1 MKGPLVSVIIPT
13 HNRAHLLPR
22 AISSVL
28 GQSYHHLE
36 CIVVDDGSTDETAR
50 VVKELT
56 DHRLVYLCHE
66 TNRHA
71 SAARNTGM
79 AHSNGEVIAFLDD
92 DDEWLAN
99 KLEKQVVF
107 LSGLP
112 ENVGMVYC
120 WMDYFDQHGNLIREH
135 HPRLRGYVFPHVLDA
150 QRLGGCPTLLVRREV
165 VVDVRGFDE
174 SLPRGNDGDFIR
186 RVCRKYL
193 VDFVPEVLVHVH
205 VGHRGRISGS
215 SPQDLYNAIIGG
227 ETKLQKFGRELKKLP
242 EAHTNILLKLAVTYQ
257 GLGNNRRALFYIWR
271 AARVGA
277 CEIRVCRT
285 GINLAVRAMRNRL
298 KNIIGRGLYKS
309 LSVSALES
317 IKRIRRES
325 SYLLGV
331 KLPVWRRHFHEN
343 WAALS
348 RVGRQSDADRPH
360 VVYITGMP
368 RTGTSLAKN
377 YMGAHEGLEVMRFQP
392 HGFVHAWQFSRR
404 TENIV
409 VDKATHYIH
418 SVWKIYRAYGNSVAF
433 YCLVRD
439 PRDELASLLETDK
452 HREVYRDQRFWKQ
465 WARTYERY
473 LEFAASQGSPSLCYL
488 IRYEDFVRWP
498 IAAKIHFL
506 NWLGLVPD
514 TETITPDYGIIHEDD
529 IQDWKLKDRRT
540 ITANSV
546 GRWKKAFGESH
557 QALFEQ
563 WKRID
568 RVASLMERFG
578 YGEEGCTG
586 QSASMCGL
594 TIFHDKAL

>member
-1 MKGPLVSVIIPT
+1 MKGPLVSVIVPT

-36 CIVVDDGSTDETAR
+36 CIVVDDGSTDETEQ
-50 VVKELT
+50 VVNQFT
-56 DHRLVYLCHE
+56 DDRLVYLRHE

-79 AHSNGEVIAFLDD
+79 AYSNGELIAFLDD
-92 DDEWLAN
+92 DDEWLAK
-99 KLEKQVVF
+99 KLEKQVSI
-107 LSGLP
+107 LLELP

-120 WMDYFDQHGNLIREH
+120 WMDYFDQRGNLIREH
-135 HPRLRGYVFPHVLDA
+135 HPRLRGYVFPYVLDA

-193 VDFVPEVLVHVH
+193 VDLVPEVLVHVH

-215 SPQDLYNAIIGG
+215 SAQDLHNVITGG
-227 ETKLQKFGRELKKLP
+227 ETKLRKFGWELKKLP
-242 EAHTNILLKLAVTYQ
+242 EAHTNVLLKLAVTYQ
-257 GLGNNRRALFYIWR
+257 ALGNNRQALSCIWR
-271 AARVGA
+271 AASIRA
-277 CEIRVCRT
+277 CNIRVCRA
-285 GINLAVRAMRNRL
+285 GIYLVLRVMRNLVR
-298 KNIIGRGLYKS
+298 KIGRGLYDS
-309 LSVSALES
+309 LTVSALEP
-317 IKRIRRES
+317 IKRIRHKS

-331 KLPVWRRHFHEN
+331 KLPVLRRHLHEN

-348 RVGRQSDADRPH
+348 RVGRRSGANRPR

-377 YMGAHEGLEVMRFQP
+377 YMGAHRGLEVMRFQRY
-392 HGFVHAWQFSRR
+392 GFVHAWQSSRR

-409 VDKATHYIH
+409 VDKATHYIQ
-418 SVWKIYRAYGNSVAF
+418 SVWKIYRAYGRSVAF
-433 YCLVRD
+433 YCLIRD

-452 HREVYRDQRFWKQ
+452 HREVYRNQRFWKQ

-473 LEFAASQGSPSLCYL
+473 LEFASFQGRPSLCYL

-506 NWLGLVPD
+506 KWLGVVPD

-529 IQDWKLKDRRT
+529 IQDWKLRERRK
-540 ITANSV
+540 ITTGSV
-546 GRWKKAFGESH
+546 GRWKRSPWQH
-557 QALFEQ
+557 QRALFEQ

-586 QSASMCGL
+586 WSATMCGL